1 VGALVSLLDRDKNED
16 LLFEVLCVIT
26 EIARDHSVIV
36 GYDIIPKLKK
46 YLQFENL
53 AIRMQAVTVLA
64 DLAIHREY
72 GQTLSSDVSLFSV
85 IHENMENT
93 TLYSNG
99 RIPSESVP
107 QFRHIHNC

>member
-64 DLAIHREY
+64 VN
-72 GQTLSSDVSLFSV
+72 SSRVG
-85 IHENMENT
+85 
-93 TLYSNG
+93 SN
-99 RIPSESVP
+99 S
-107 QFRHIHNC
+107 QFRCFSFLSHT